1 MISHGSAHFLREKL
15 FVNSDKFITHVCK
28 TCGLFAINI
37 KSSSE
42 SNKSTQMCKNC
53 KQNGINSDIAKIEI
67 PYASKLLF
75 QELMGMQIGVRFKFD
90 THENENNK

>member
-15 FVNSDKFITHVCK
+15 FINSDKFITHVCK
-28 TCGLFAINI
+28 NCGLFAIANI
-37 KSSSE
+37 KQSLY
-42 SNKSTQMCKNC
+42 TCKNC

-90 THENENNK
+90 KEEEH